1 MICSPEAVVMAFP
14 AVCAIAA
21 GGIETTE
28 AVTTVNAMAA
38 RVENIV
44 RGKRCMVTYL
54 LERSGLNDR
63 ASVYLNAPCKTSLDP
78 AGSLSSISERAA
90 VLAGIGAAGQ
100 RPLLPIDPDR
110 LTATER
116 RDDLGGLV
124 SELLQTC
131 NDVGGHAVLE
141 LIDAFIMQAAR
152 HTHRLLHV
160 ASIVQNVG
168 QHVGLADRLV
178 LTTHDTVRHH
188 RAATLGGERRH
199 DGVQRS
205 LARRDAETGTA
216 ILEENASLVRND
228 RRRPGMGDRV
238 DERADVAVLVHHRD
252 VNRRRI
258 HRRRHLRQIQHSVH
272 ADLADY
278 FFA

>member
-78 AGSLSSISERAA
+78 AGSLSSVSERAA

-110 LTATER
+110 LTAAER
-116 RDDLGGLV
+116 RNDLRGLV
-124 SELLQTC
+124 SKLLQAC
-131 NDVGGHAVLE
+131 DDFGGHAIFE
-141 LIDAFIMQAAR
+141 LIDIFIVQTAR
-152 HTHRLLHV
+152 HIDCLLHI
-160 ASIVQNVG
+160 ASVVQNVG

-178 LTTHDTVRHH
+178 LTAHDAKRHH
-188 RAATLGGERRH
+188 RAAALGCERRN
-199 DGVQRS
+199 DGVQRT
-205 LARRDAETGTA
+205 LARCDAVRMAGLDAEAGAA
-216 ILEENASLVRND
+216 ILKQNAGLVGD
-228 RRRPGMGDRV
+228 DGGCPGMGDRV
-238 DERADVAVLVHHRD
+238 DERANVAVL
-252 VNRRRI
+252 
-258 HRRRHLRQIQHSVH
+258 
-272 ADLADY
+272 
-278 FFA
+278 

>member
-21 GGIETTE
+21 VGIETTE

-44 RGKRCMVTYL
+44 RGKLCMVTYL

-110 LTATER
+110 LTAAKR
-116 RDDLGGLV
+116 RDDLGSLV
-124 SELLQTC
+124 SELLQTR
-131 NDVGGHAVLE
+131 DDFGGHAVFE
-141 LIDAFIMQAAR
+141 LIDAFVMQAAR
-152 HTHRLLHV
+152 HIDRFLHV
-160 ASIVQNVG
+160 ASIVQDVG
-168 QHVGLADRLV
+168 QHVGLADRLI
-178 LTTHDTVRHH
+178 LSAHHAKRHH
-188 RAATLGGERRH
+188 RAAALCSERRN
-199 DGVQRS
+199 DGVQRT
-205 LARRDAETGTA
+205 LARR
-216 ILEENASLVRND
+216 NAV
-228 RRRPGMGDRV
+228 
-238 DERADVAVLVHHRD
+238 
-252 VNRRRI
+252 
-258 HRRRHLRQIQHSVH
+258 
-272 ADLADY
+272 
-278 FFA
+278 